1 MTVEQKIWCHSAEL
15 SPVNIITFCPE
26 PILEQCRDLL
36 HFLDRS
42 FPELHRE
49 HFNSLPELGLRLQR
63 PRGQHQI
70 LVFLAPDYLCLE
82 LLVGLRREVQGN
94 DLLLILPDS
103 QDVTQTLGHLLRP
116 RLLTSLNEDIRVVE
130 EVLAQVIHRAQARDM
145 DKGAL
150 KSRRQVS

>member
-1 MTVEQKIWCHSAEL
+1 
-15 SPVNIITFCPE
+15 VNIITFCPE

-36 HFLDRS
+36 RFLDSS
-42 FPELHRE
+42 FPELPRE
-49 HFNSLPELGLRLQR
+49 HFNSLPELVLRLQR

-70 LVFLAPDYLCLE
+70 LVFLAPDHLCLE

-103 QDVTQTLGHLLRP
+103 QDATQTLGHLLRP
-116 RLLTSLNEDIRVVE
+116 RLLTSLNEDVRVVE

-150 KSRRQVS
+150 KSQRQVS